1 MASELDDG
9 LGGVYTLLSA
19 DYQLP
24 SVRLE
29 RRMEKRLGVIKLA
42 VDVVQV
48 VIVTGIEAIGR
59 ARPRDC
65 RSVHRMPEGRRRQ

>member
-29 RRMEKRLGVIKLA
+29 RRMEKRLGVIKLP
-42 VDVVQV
+42 VDMIQV
-48 VIVTGIEAIGR
+48 VIVTGL
-59 ARPRDC
+59 
-65 RSVHRMPEGRRRQ
+65 